1 MHNLLLCQ
9 CTYTGLIHPRQESGD
24 DEEEFEE
31 LGVVHDNIEK
41 LMTEV

>member
-9 CTYTGLIHPRQESGD
+9 CTYTGLFHPRQEGD

-31 LGVVHDNIEK
+31 LGVVHDNIEA